1 MRLITIEEQI
11 AVVEKA
17 HKANVWLQTAYPD
30 TMRQVTVK
38 ISRFEIAVYIHDKS
52 LEVRQYFTVEALEFN
67 STVDEDLAA
76 VHAALDT
83 IINECDEKRADR
95 FIGTVEAVGA

>member
-1 MRLITIEEQI
+1 MRLITIEEQL

-67 STVDEDLAA
+67 STVDDELAA
-76 VHAALDT
+76 VHAALDA
-83 IINECDEKRADR
+83 IIKECDEVRIDR
-95 FIGTVEAVGA
+95 FEEVA